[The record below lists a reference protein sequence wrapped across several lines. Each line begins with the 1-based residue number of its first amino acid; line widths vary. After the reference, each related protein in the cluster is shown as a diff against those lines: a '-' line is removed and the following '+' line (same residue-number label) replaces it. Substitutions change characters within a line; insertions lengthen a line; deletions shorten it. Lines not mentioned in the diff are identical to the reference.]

1 LYDFYGVHEG
11 KCCVMIRFFVGE
23 NGMTKEVDK
32 RQHGCW
38 AMITPPFEQGE
49 LEALA
54 STYGVPIEYIVD
66 SLDIDERSRYEVED
80 EVRLIVV
87 NAPVPNEEKHGLYEA
102 IYITA
107 PIGIIPLDDITLTL
121 SRLDSPALTRFVERR
136 VKDFDPGN
144 QGKFILQIFEQ
155 TNYIYLDNLKKLNLK
170 RYLIENELYNS
181 SRNEELKQLLQI
193 EKSLVYFVTA
203 LRSNELL
210 FMKMKRTDFL
220 QLGEDEFLLEIF
232 DDVIIDNSQ
241 ALEMANVYTNIL
253 SGTMETYASIISNNL
268 NMYINRLSV
277 IAIVLMV
284 PTLVSSFYGM
294 NVALPLQ
301 DNPYAFYIL
310 FFVSLV
316 MTFIFIYFLR
326 KKNLL

>member
-1 LYDFYGVHEG
+1 
-11 KCCVMIRFFVGE
+11 MIRFFVAEDGVT
-23 NGMTKEVDK
+23 NEVDE
-32 RQHGCW
+32 RQPGCW
-38 AMITPPFEQGE
+38 VMITPPFKQGE

-54 STYGVPIEYIVD
+54 ASYNVPFEYIVD
-66 SLDIDERSRYEVED
+66 SLDIDERSRYEID
-80 EVRLIVV
+80 DDVRLIVV
-87 NAPVPNEEKHGLYEA
+87 NAPVPNEQKEGLYEA

-107 PIGIIPLDDITLTL
+107 PIGIIPLDDVTLTL
-121 SRLDSPALTRFVERR
+121 SRMDSPALMRIVEQKVRDLDLR
-136 VKDFDPGN
+136 N

-155 TNYIYLDNLKKLNLK
+155 TNYVFLDNLKKLNLK
-170 RYLIENELYNS
+170 RYLIEKELYNS

-193 EKSLVYFVTA
+193 EKSLVYFVTT

-210 FMKMKRTDFL
+210 YMKMKRTDFL
-220 QLGEDEFLLEIF
+220 ELGSDESLLELF

-268 NMYINRLSV
+268 NMYINRISV

-284 PTLVSSFYGM
+284 PTLVSGLYGM

-301 DNPYAFYIL
+301 HHPYAFYIL
-310 FFVSLV
+310 FFLSMLLS
-316 MTFIFIYFLR
+316 FLFIYFLR
-326 KKNLL
+326 KKELL

>member
-1 LYDFYGVHEG
+1 
-11 KCCVMIRFFVGE
+11 MIRYFIGE
-23 NGMTKEVDK
+23 KGRTKEV
-32 RQHGCW
+32 QEQEPGCW
-38 AMITPPFEQGE
+38 VMITPPFEQGE
-49 LEALA
+49 LESLA
-54 STYGVPIEYIVD
+54 DTYGVPFEYIVD
-66 SLDIDERSRYEVED
+66 SLDIDERSRYEVD
-80 EVRLIVV
+80 DDVRLVV
-87 NAPVPNEEKHGLYEA
+87 LNAPVPNEVDRHGLYEA

-107 PIGIIPLDDITLTL
+107 PIGIIPLDDMTLTL
-121 SRLDSPALTRFVERR
+121 SRMDSPALIRFVEQKVRGC
-136 VKDFDPGN
+136 DPRN
-144 QGKFILQIFEQ
+144 QEQFILQIFEQ

-170 RYLIENELYNS
+170 RYLIEKELYNS

-210 FMKMKRTDFL
+210 YMKMKRTDFL
-220 QLGEDEFLLEIF
+220 ELNDDEDLLELF

-268 NMYINRLSV
+268 NMYINRISV

-294 NVALPLQ
+294 NVKLPFQ
-301 DNPYAFYIL
+301 EDPYSFYYL
-310 FFVSLV
+310 SFLSLV
-316 MTFIFIYFLR
+316 LIFTSIYILR